1 MITPFANDSE
11 SMQIGELIIENQQ
24 DKVIIYGDI
33 DIYRNEQGL
42 DYVKRLHE
50 LTGKMLQSLQQL
62 PSLDGRSDNGEQ
74 AVIQDES
81 AETQQNKNSAIDNPF
96 L

>member
-1 MITPFANDSE
+1 MINPFANDSE

-42 DYVKRLHE
+42 MQAKQLLELSQRLVDE
-50 LTGKMLQSLQQL
+50 LSKPLI
-62 PSLDGRSDNGEQ
+62 PPK
-74 AVIQDES
+74 
-81 AETQQNKNSAIDNPF
+81 ETLVAQNQVTADSIEGQTTDNPF

>member
-1 MITPFANDSE
+1 MINPFVNDSE

-42 DYVKRLHE
+42 MQAKQLLELSQRLVDE
-50 LTGKMLQSLQQL
+50 LSKPLIPPKDTLI
-62 PSLDGRSDNGEQ
+62 
-74 AVIQDES
+74 A
-81 AETQQNKNSAIDNPF
+81 QNQVTADSIEGQTTDNPF

>member
-1 MITPFANDSE
+1 MIDPFANDSQ
-11 SMQIGELIIENQQ
+11 SMQIGELVIENQQ

-42 DYVKRLHE
+42 IQAKQLLELSQRLVAE
-50 LTGKMLQSLQQL
+50 LSKPLINLADSQV
-62 PSLDGRSDNGEQ
+62 EQ
-74 AVIQDES
+74 YQATVDSVENQ
-81 AETQQNKNSAIDNPF
+81 TTDNPF

>member
-1 MITPFANDSE
+1 MIDPFANDSQ

-24 DKVIIYGDI
+24 YKVIIYGDI

-42 DYVKRLHE
+42 IQAKQLLELSQRLVAE
-50 LTGKMLQSLQQL
+50 LSKPLINLADSQV
-62 PSLDGRSDNGEQ
+62 EQ
-74 AVIQDES
+74 YQATVDSVENQ
-81 AETQQNKNSAIDNPF
+81 TTDNPF